1 MNSVSRIPLCL
12 TEAYILQRLLFKHLG
27 IPSKVPILASATGY
41 LEVNG
46 TELIE
51 LVATV

>member
-1 MNSVSRIPLCL
+1 MNLVSRIPLRL

-27 IPSKVPILASATGY
+27 ISSKVPILASATGY

-46 TELIE
+46 TDLIE